1 MIQSMTGFASKTLTI
16 IRDKDNKAN
25 VSIHLKTLNAR
36 YFELNAK
43 LPHALSH
50 IETDLL
56 KLFKKT
62 LHRGYVYFNVFID
75 NPSIFKGAIEPS
87 MGIVEGYITSID
99 KISARLKIKEKISL
113 DTLVRLPN
121 IFNVKEQDID
131 KKSSEVIMRAT
142 AQLIKQLILE
152 RKKEG
157 AELKKDFELRF
168 SIMAKEIDII
178 KNRSKQLIEEQKKKI
193 SLLTQEL
200 KDEQN
205 EITES
210 RKGALY
216 AMLDKMDI
224 HEEIVRFQSHLK
236 NLNDLLQSS
245 GAEKGK
251 RLDFTLQEL
260 AREIN
265 TITAKCSDSKI
276 CEQAINIKV
285 EIEKAREQTQNIV

>member
-1 MIQSMTGFASKTLTI
+1 MTGFASKTLTI

-62 LHRGYVYFNVFID
+62 LHRGYIYFNVFID

-87 MGIVEGYITSID
+87 MGTVEGYMSSID
-99 KISARLKIKEKISL
+99 KISTRLKIKDKISL

-121 IFNVKEQDID
+121 VFNVKEQEID
-131 KKSSEVIMRAT
+131 KKSSDVIMKAT
-142 AQLIKQLILE
+142 TQLIKQLILE

-168 SIMAKEIDII
+168 AIMAKEIDII

-193 SLLTQEL
+193 SLLTQES

-210 RKGALY
+210 RKGVLY
-216 AMLDKMDI
+216 TMLDKMDI

-236 NLNDLLQSS
+236 NMNDLMQSS
-245 GAEKGK
+245 DAEKGK

-265 TITAKCSDSKI
+265 TVTAKCSDSKI
-276 CEQAINIKV
+276 CEHAINIKV
-285 EIEKAREQTQNIV
+285 EIEKTREQTQNIV

>member
-16 IRDKDNKAN
+16 VRDKDNKAHI
-25 VSIHLKTLNAR
+25 SIHLKTLNAR

-50 IETDLL
+50 LETDLL

-62 LHRGYVYFNVFID
+62 LVRGYVYFNVFID
-75 NPSIFKGAIEPS
+75 NPSIFKGALEPS
-87 MGIVEGYITSID
+87 MGIAEGYVDSIE
-99 KISARLKIKEKISL
+99 KIRTRFKIKETVSL
-113 DTLVRLPN
+113 DTLIRLPN
-121 IFNVKEQDID
+121 MFNVREQDID
-131 KKSSEVIMRAT
+131 TKSSQVIMKAT
-142 AQLIKQLILE
+142 NQLIKLLIQE

-157 AELKKDFELRF
+157 AELKKDIEQRF
-168 SIMAKEIDII
+168 DIMEKEIDII
-178 KNRSKQLIEEQKKKI
+178 NRRSKLLMEEQKKKI
-193 SLLTQEL
+193 NALIQEL

-205 EITES
+205 DQTEI
-210 RKGALY
+210 RKNMLY
-216 AMLDKMDI
+216 TALDKMDI

-236 NLNDLLQSS
+236 NLRHLFNEPDI
-245 GAEKGK
+245 EKGK

-285 EIEKAREQTQNIV
+285 EIEKSREQTQNIV

>member
-1 MIQSMTGFASKTLTI
+1 MTGFASKTLTI

-50 IETDLL
+50 LETDLL
-56 KLFKKT
+56 KAFKKT

-87 MGIVEGYITSID
+87 MGTVEGYISSIET
-99 KISARLKIKEKISL
+99 ISTRLKIKEKISL

-121 IFNVKEQDID
+121 VFNVKEQEID
-131 KKSSEVIMRAT
+131 KKSSDVIMKAT
-142 AQLIKQLILE
+142 TQLIKQLILE

-168 SIMAKEIDII
+168 AIMAKEIDII

-193 SLLTQEL
+193 NQLTQES

-210 RKGALY
+210 RKSVLY
-216 AMLDKMDI
+216 TMLDKMDI

-236 NLNDLLQSS
+236 NMNSLLQSS
-245 GAEKGK
+245 EAEKGK

>member
-1 MIQSMTGFASKTLTI
+1 MTGFASKTLTI

-87 MGIVEGYITSID
+87 MGIVEGYISSID

-113 DTLVRLPN
+113 ETLVRLPN

-131 KKSSEVIMRAT
+131 KKSSDVIMKAT
-142 AQLIKQLILE
+142 TQLIKQLILE

-168 SIMAKEIDII
+168 AIMAKEIDII
-178 KNRSKQLIEEQKKKI
+178 KSRSKQLIEEQKKKI
-193 SLLTQEL
+193 NLLTQEL

-205 EITES
+205 DVAET
-210 RKGALY
+210 RKGVLY

-236 NLNDLLQSS
+236 NLNALLQSS
-245 GAEKGK
+245 DAEKGK

>member
-1 MIQSMTGFASKTLTI
+1 MTGFASKTLTL
-16 IRDKDNKAN
+16 IRDKDHKAN

-43 LPHALSH
+43 LPHPLSH
-50 IETDLL
+50 LETDLL

-87 MGIVEGYITSID
+87 MGTAEGYVDAIK
-99 KISARLKIKEKISL
+99 KINTRFKLKDTISL
-113 DTLVRLPN
+113 EMIVRLPN
-121 IFNVKEQDID
+121 IFNVKEQGVD
-131 KKSSEVIMRAT
+131 KKSSDIILKAT
-142 AQLIKQLILE
+142 HQLIKLLIVE

-157 AELKKDFELRF
+157 AELQKDLELRF
-168 SIMAKEIDII
+168 TLMAKEIKLIND
-178 KNRSKQLIEEQKKKI
+178 RSKQLIEDQKNRI
-193 SLLTQEL
+193 NLLTQEF
-200 KDEQN
+200 KDVQSDMAD
-205 EITES
+205 TKKS
-210 RKGALY
+210 
-216 AMLDKMDI
+216 AMYTLLDKIDI

-236 NLNDLLQSS
+236 NLQDLIRAS
-245 GAEKGK
+245 GTEKGK

-265 TITAKCSDSKI
+265 TITAKCSDSII

-285 EIEKAREQTQNIV
+285 EIEKSREQTQNIV